1 MPLGWLDWSEDEP
14 LAWDSIVRHAIR
26 IVLLAGLTVA
36 TLLGTL
42 KDWSVPRGPL
52 TVALL
57 AVAVGGLLAVRLN
70 GRRPAR
76 QLAAILLPVAVCCTA
91 LGIVAATGVAA
102 VFLFL
107 PIGPAATRWPV
118 PWSVTLVV
126 ATSGAYWGG
135 YWIVHHQ
142 IAQPWLFTA
151 LAASYVAGLLNRAHH
166 TRVAQTRELLAQ
178 TERAQSAEA
187 RSAVLAERTRIAR
200 EMHDVL
206 AHSLAG
212 LAVQLEAADALL
224 SNDRTEQ
231 ARDVV
236 RRSRRLAREG
246 LAETRQAVLAL
257 REGAGAP
264 LPEALGGLLDAFDP
278 VLRTRFRVDGA
289 PRELSQETTFAL
301 YRITQEALT
310 NTAKHAAGAPVWVE
324 LGYPPG
330 AVTLAVRNDPPP
342 GVPSPDDA
350 AVGVGLAVSGGYGL
364 TGMRERVE
372 PLGGELTVGP
382 VDGGW
387 RVAARIPV

>member
-1 MPLGWLDWSEDEP
+1 MPLGWLDWSEDEQP
-14 LAWDSIVRHAIR
+14 TWDSIVRHAIR
-26 IVLLAGLTVA
+26 VLLLAVLTVA
-36 TLLGTL
+36 TLIGTL
-42 KDWSVPRGPL
+42 NGWSLPRGPL
-52 TVALL
+52 VVGLL
-57 AVAVGGLLAVRLN
+57 AVAAGGLLAIRLN

-76 QLAAILLPVAVCCTA
+76 QLAVLLLPVSVCCTA
-91 LGIVAATGVAA
+91 LGIVVPTEIAA

-118 PWSVTLVV
+118 PWSATLVI
-126 ATSGAYWGG
+126 ASSTAYWGG
-135 YWIVHHQ
+135 YWVVHHQ
-142 IAQPWLFTA
+142 LAQPWLLTA

-166 TRVAQTRELLAQ
+166 ARMAQTRELLAQ

-224 SNDRTEQ
+224 SSDRNEQ

-236 RRSRRLAREG
+236 RRSRQLAREG

-257 REGAGAP
+257 REGPGAP

-278 VLRTRFRVDGA
+278 ALRSRFRVDGA
-289 PRELSQETTFAL
+289 PRELSRETTFAL

-342 GVPSPDDA
+342 VGVPGERTPVNGTA
-350 AVGVGLAVSGGYGL
+350 GGGYGL